1 MSAETALSIEGCT
14 MPSCCETGVCT
25 LSYLLQQRSHEYFE
39 EGAWKLCCT
48 VLTDR
53 VEDTNCP
60 NSEIIGQEIS
70 QITEKKIYD
79 RSVYKLPVK
88 NY

>member
-25 LSYLLQQRSHEYFE
+25 LSYLLQQRSQEYFE
-39 EGAWKLCCT
+39 KEAWRLSCEM
-48 VLTDR
+48 LTYR
-53 VEDTNCP
+53 AEYTICP
-60 NSEIIGQEIS
+60 NSEIIGQKIS
-70 QITEKKIYD
+70 RITEKKIYD
-79 RSVYKLPVK
+79 RSIYKLPVK